1 MLSAMKGAQANTCG
15 EGAGVGLTQKPWPSL
30 KSFSL
35 LLRWQTPYWLPYR
48 WTKRVK
54 FSVWC
59 MSWVWFPMQ
68 SSLLP
73 CELRHRIATPAVTVL
88 LIVQDPA
95 WLSPSPLEH
104 PPIPPAEG
112 KLLVPWSSVTF
123 RELFKYLSRP
133 AFHQMALSTSASL
146 TWYCTF
152 LNCCKNPGGSG
163 RNGDFSSPD
172 CVLPLTLHPS
182 QGPSASFDTSFL
194 LLVLHWL
201 LIVTLLYIGI
211 YLGLEFGF

>member
-1 MLSAMKGAQANTCG
+1 MGF
-15 EGAGVGLTQKPWPSL
+15 TQKPWPSL

-35 LLRWQTPYWLPYR
+35 LLRGQTPYWLPYR

-59 MSWVWFPMQ
+59 MSWVWLSYAVVIAPIWAMAQ
-68 SSLLP
+68 DCNSSCDSLT
-73 CELRHRIATPAVTVL
+73 HR
-88 LIVQDPA
+88 
-95 WLSPSPLEH
+95 SRPSLNLTISVRT

-146 TWYCTF
+146 TWYCAF

-172 CVLPLTLHPS
+172 CVLPPPS
-182 QGPSASFDTSFL
+182 PFQGPSASFDTSFL